1 MIDIEKLALELKNNF
16 DSETLKIIYKIYFL
30 KIDDSPKKKYINSI
44 SNTYIIN
51 LIAKFFS
58 NEELFNKFF
67 DSLDEPIKT
76 ILFEISW
83 KVNFITNIE
92 IIERFGINPIFKDT
106 NNKIFAIFGAID
118 DTLDIFKIFN
128 IEKEYDYLR
137 KEYIFKFS
145 LPKVLKKLVNEN
157 LKEKPK
163 EYNLLA
169 SNEIV
174 ETECFFNNKN
184 EILTD
189 LPNYIKLLE
198 NKPTY
203 LKINFFELP
212 KISKSNLKFLLN
224 MSTSKKEFFDSK
236 ESELMKTNILASFIT
251 GFIEKF
257 DYDNLDNLQLLKKLI
272 LKTENDTFFVFYNL
286 LFHITGKN
294 TINTV
299 DKETLLKNDTLIKSM
314 FFIFRE
320 MKQGYWYDFKSI
332 LFFINLRNLDV
343 DILENVN
350 LDKLYITYKNE
361 FGDKERKYFS
371 KNHEL
376 DTLFTIPLI
385 KAIFFLFSSLGLF
398 DIKYNKSSNNLN
410 LIFDGLKYI
419 KLTELGSYLLGLT
432 DTFDFKIKENST
444 KIIINDLNLT
454 ILVKG
459 KDKTKTLYLTSFA
472 EKISENM
479 YIVTYESFL
488 KKCTSKSDIEVK
500 IKLFKK
506 EVSNNLPKIWNDFF
520 DTLLKRVS
528 NLIEE
533 KDLVIYNL
541 DTMNKELIEIFLKD
555 PIINKLIL
563 KVECKRIAIYKAD
576 FLKIKKRLEIFGFLI

>member
-1 MIDIEKLALELKNNF
+1 MINTEELAIELKNH
-16 DSETLKIIYKIYFL
+16 LKEAQLRNIYKLYFSKFDTATKKQYASSASLIY
-30 KIDDSPKKKYINSI
+30 ITRI
-44 SNTYIIN
+44 IIN
-51 LIAKFFS
+51 IFS
-58 NEELFNKFF
+58 DKELFNQFF
-67 DSLDEPIKT
+67 DSLEEPIKT
-76 ILFEISW
+76 ILFELAW
-83 KVNFITNIE
+83 KRNFITSDEIKDLFGVTVTVETTSYVSHYRFLDKIE
-92 IIERFGINPIFKDT
+92 DKFHIFHIEED
-106 NNKIFAIFGAID
+106 
-118 DTLDIFKIFN
+118 
-128 IEKEYDYLR
+128 YDYS
-137 KEYIFKFS
+137 KKDYIFIFS
-145 LPKVLKKLVNEN
+145 LPKILKKLVNEN

-163 EYNLLA
+163 EYNLLP
-169 SNEIV
+169 SNEI
-174 ETECFFNNKN
+174 EKTDHFFNENN

-189 LPNYIKLLE
+189 LPNYIKFLE

-203 LKINFFELP
+203 LKTNFFELP
-212 KISKSNLKFLLN
+212 KISKSDLKFLLN

-236 ESELMKTNILASFIT
+236 ESELMKTTILASFIT
-251 GFIEKF
+251 GFIEKIN
-257 DYDNLDNLQLLKKLI
+257 YDNLDNLQLLKKLI
-272 LKTENDTFFVFYNL
+272 FKTENNPFFIFYNL

-294 TINTV
+294 TINTI
-299 DKETLLKNDTLIKSM
+299 DKETVLKNKNLITSM

-320 MKQGYWYDFKSI
+320 MKQGNWYDFKNI

-398 DIKYNKSSNNLN
+398 DIKYNKNSNDLN
-410 LIFDGLKYI
+410 SVFDGLKYI
-419 KLTELGSYLLGLT
+419 KLTELGSYILGLT
-432 DTFDFKIKENST
+432 DTFDFKIKESNT
-444 KIIINDLNLT
+444 KIIINELNLT

-472 EKISENM
+472 EKISETM

-488 KKCTSKSDIEVK
+488 KKCASKKDIEDK

-528 NLIEE
+528 NLREE
-533 KDLVIYNL
+533 KELVLYNL
-541 DTMNKELIEIFLKD
+541 DTINNELIEIFLKD
-555 PIINKLIL
+555 PIINKLVL
-563 KVECKRIAIYKAD
+563 KVEGQRIAIYKDD

>member
-1 MIDIEKLALELKNNF
+1 MIDTEKLALELKNNLKEAQLRTGYKLYFSKF
-16 DSETLKIIYKIYFL
+16 DTST
-30 KIDDSPKKKYINSI
+30 KKQYAGSASLVYITRI
-44 SNTYIIN
+44 IIN
-51 LIAKFFS
+51 IFS
-58 NEELFNKFF
+58 DKELFNQFF

-76 ILFEISW
+76 ILFELAW
-83 KVNFITNIE
+83 KRNFITSDEIKDKFGVTVTVEVTRYVSHYRFLDKIE
-92 IIERFGINPIFKDT
+92 DKFHIFHIEED
-106 NNKIFAIFGAID
+106 
-118 DTLDIFKIFN
+118 
-128 IEKEYDYLR
+128 YDYS
-137 KEYIFKFS
+137 KKDYIFIFS
-145 LPKVLKKLVNEN
+145 LPKVLKKLIIEN

-163 EYNLLA
+163 EYNLLPSP

-174 ETECFFNNKN
+174 ETECFFNNNN

-189 LPNYIKLLE
+189 LPNYIKFLE

-212 KISKSNLKFLLN
+212 KISKSDLKFLLN
-224 MSTSKKEFFDSK
+224 MSTSKKEFFDFK
-236 ESELMKTNILASFIT
+236 ESELMKTTILANFIT

-272 LKTENDTFFVFYNL
+272 LKTENDPFFVFYNL

-294 TINTV
+294 TINTA
-299 DKETLLKNDTLIKSM
+299 DKDTLIKNNNLIKSM

-320 MKQGYWYDFKSI
+320 MKQGYWYDFQNI

-350 LDKLYITYKNE
+350 LDKLYISYKNE

-371 KNHEL
+371 KNYAL
-376 DTLFTIPLI
+376 TILFTMPLI
-385 KAIFFLFSSLGLF
+385 KAMFFLFSSLGLF
-398 DIKYNKSSNNLN
+398 DIKYNKSSNDLN
-410 LIFDGLKYI
+410 SIFDGLKYI
-419 KLTELGSYLLGLT
+419 KLTELGSYLLGLN
-432 DTFDFKIKENST
+432 DTFDFKIKESNT

-459 KDKTKTLYLTSFA
+459 NDKTKTLYLTSFA

-488 KKCTSKSDIEVK
+488 KKCTSKKDIEAK

-506 EVSNNLPKIWNDFF
+506 EVSTNLPKIWNDFF
-520 DTLLKRVS
+520 ETLLKRIS
-528 NLIEE
+528 NLTEE
-533 KDLVIYNL
+533 KELVIYNL
-541 DTMNKELIEIFLKD
+541 DTMNNELIEIFLKD
-555 PIINKLIL
+555 PIISKLIL
-563 KVECKRIAIYKAD
+563 KVEGKRIAIYKDD

>member
-1 MIDIEKLALELKNNF
+1 MIDTEKLALELKNNLKEAQLRTGYKLYFSKF
-16 DSETLKIIYKIYFL
+16 DTST
-30 KIDDSPKKKYINSI
+30 KKQYAGSASLVYITRI
-44 SNTYIIN
+44 IIN
-51 LIAKFFS
+51 IFS
-58 NEELFNKFF
+58 DKELFNQFF

-76 ILFEISW
+76 ILFELAW
-83 KVNFITNIE
+83 KRNFITSDEIKDKFGVTVTVEVTRYVSHYRFLDKIE
-92 IIERFGINPIFKDT
+92 DKFHIFHIEED
-106 NNKIFAIFGAID
+106 
-118 DTLDIFKIFN
+118 
-128 IEKEYDYLR
+128 YDYS
-137 KEYIFKFS
+137 KKDYIFIFS
-145 LPKVLKKLVNEN
+145 LPKVLKKLIIEN

-163 EYNLLA
+163 KYNLLPSP

-174 ETECFFNNKN
+174 ETECFFNNNN

-189 LPNYIKLLE
+189 LPNYIKFLE

-212 KISKSNLKFLLN
+212 KISKSDLKFLLN

-236 ESELMKTNILASFIT
+236 ESELTKTTILANFIT

-257 DYDNLDNLQLLKKLI
+257 NYDNLDNLQLLKKLI
-272 LKTENDTFFVFYNL
+272 LKTENDPFFVFYNL

-299 DKETLLKNDTLIKSM
+299 DKDTLLKNDNLIKSM

-320 MKQGYWYDFKSI
+320 MKQGYWYDFKNI

-343 DILENVN
+343 DILENVS
-350 LDKLYITYKNE
+350 LDKLYISYKNE
-361 FGDKERKYFS
+361 YRDKERKYLS

-385 KAIFFLFSSLGLF
+385 KAIFFLFSSLGIF
-398 DIKYNKSSNNLN
+398 DIKYNKNTNEVNSV
-410 LIFDGLKYI
+410 FDGLKYI
-419 KLTELGSYLLGLT
+419 KLTELGSYLLGLNY
-432 DTFDFKIKENST
+432 TFDFKIKESNT

-459 KDKTKTLYLTSFA
+459 NDKTKTLYLASFA

-488 KKCTSKSDIEVK
+488 KKCTSKKDIEAK

-506 EVSNNLPKIWNDFF
+506 EVSSNLPKIWNDFF

-528 NLIEE
+528 NLTEE
-533 KDLVIYNL
+533 KELVIYNL
-541 DTMNKELIEIFLKD
+541 DTINNELIEIFFKD
-555 PIINKLIL
+555 QIINKLIL
-563 KVECKRIAIYKAD
+563 KVEGQRIAIYKDD